1 MKKNPCLLRCDT
13 TLAVTNTSV
22 AFWNVIVLYDSL
34 ICQCTSGMLSYC
46 MIQWHV
52 TTILGCD
59 QTVGWIDKLVHFWM
73 LSHHWHIGI
82 LLGCS
87 PAARFTVMS
96 VQMWDVIILYVS
108 LICQYTF
115 VMWLYCMFHWSVST
129 LLGVIMLWDSL
140 TCKYTR
146 GVWSYCR
153 IHWYITTFL
162 GCDSLV
168 CWYTSTMLHS
178 IASLKTAVSIIVNV
192 GT

>member
-115 VMWLYCMFHWSVST
+115 VMWSYCMFHWSVST
-129 LLGVIMLWDSL
+129 LLWCDYTVCFTDLSVHFCDVIILYVSL
-140 TCKYTR
+140 ICQYT
-146 GVWSYCR
+146 
-153 IHWYITTFL
+153 T
-162 GCDSLV
+162 GCD
-168 CWYTSTMLHS
+168 H
-178 IASLKTAVSIIVNV
+178 AVRF
-192 GT
+192 TDM